1 MPPGRPDHQ
10 QPCARLTVCDIMNLV
25 GYGAQDGPTELP
37 QYRHAPLTPEQTEIK
52 RVLKLFG
59 PGPEVFFA
67 DACRLLNY
75 DPPLGSV
82 THLVGHLLR
91 ELDGWMR
98 DVMRPMIPPQ
108 ASERAQAAAS
118 NTLAQEIEA
127 LASVL
132 GFPPDDDIR
141 ALWKSFQHQKTAHRG
156 SPLRPRPADGE
167 FRAMWDN
174 VQALLLRVGRQFESS
189 FVDSLQRI
197 DDLADRL
204 NPTGDDAKRLREIP
218 HSAVTLQ
225 RFFDRASPAWFPL
238 LRSRHYFE
246 APLRVEV
253 NEDGSVP
260 YARWPAGQYLRRMA
274 DEARLRSDL
283 IEVCLGLETDN
294 PEAHESVTDVALA
307 IPPAEGAQLAP
318 KIAEF
323 LATPYQWALPFKAAD
338 LVVQWAHA
346 GETEAA
352 LQVLRPMVQA
362 EISPDWWRATG
373 SISKII
379 PNVFPHIGIA
389 GMDLIADGLD
399 QVLDAQIPGEP
410 RRNDRSHI
418 WRPTIHYSRDRDAKG
433 SMTSALRDAAQHLA
447 RADHGGVGK
456 VVHILERRT
465 RAIFHRVALHVL
477 SVVPDDGL
485 IVERLGRRDLFDD
498 PLIAREYDQLL
509 REHAA
514 DDQSRIHTLLLE
526 WIDAGPADQDQDVD
540 AVDEWRLLQLA
551 RFGGA
556 LPSSLVQ
563 RYNSLVAR
571 FGRPDV
577 SHPDPAPWRCT
588 SSPRTAE
595 DLRKLPD
602 DDLIE
607 FLGSWHPDEGWSGP
621 SREGLAVQLQ
631 DAIAAEPARFVPLV
645 DRIAATHQIYLNAVI
660 DGLRLATDASLAFP
674 WAPVLEPCRRIVR
687 DAQTIPE
694 TGPENEPLY
703 QRARVRR
710 AVARLVDTGLS
721 NDAIPAELY
730 GEMFGILSE
739 LAEDPEPDVAD
750 EQRRKASGD
759 DDPATLDLNTV
770 RGIAFHSLMRYA
782 WRTRT
787 PGATGQSGF
796 QTPLREVLDRHL
808 DPAFEP
814 RETIR
819 AVYGQYFPYLIE
831 CDPEWARSKVDAIF
845 PLDTSLTHLRLSAW
859 NSYLIHNQAYRSA
872 YDLLEDRYRAA
883 VSDLAGATP
892 GITESRYKLELRH
905 ALASHVLRIYMTSA
919 ADLSDGSLVDLFFT
933 QAPLDLRTHLIETIG
948 FDLLD
953 EEAEPTTHA
962 LARLRE
968 LWTWRVTA
976 IRQRSDAEPGELRG
990 FGWWFASG
998 KFDQEWALT
1007 QLHDL
1012 LSIGGT
1018 VEPEPRVLEH
1028 LAEIRAQNL
1037 PLVVSSLAHFVDL
1050 PQMIEQHWRVTH
1062 SAEHIRNILSHGIAS
1077 SDDPETRQRARQV
1090 VNRLIARGHTQFGD
1104 LLA

>member
-1 MPPGRPDHQ
+1 MPTGRPDHQ
-10 QPCARLTVCDIMNLV
+10 QPCARVTGCDIIGPV
-25 GYGAQDGPTELP
+25 GYREQDGPTELP

-59 PGPEVFFA
+59 PGPEVFFT

-108 ASERAQAAAS
+108 ASEPVQAATA
-118 NTLAQEIEA
+118 NTLAREIEA

-141 ALWKSFQHQKTAHRG
+141 ALWRSFQHQRTAHRG

-167 FRAMWDN
+167 FRAMWEN
-174 VQALLLRVGRQFESS
+174 VQTLLLRVGRQFESS

-197 DDLADRL
+197 DDLADKL
-204 NPTGDDAKRLREIP
+204 HPTGDDAKKLREIP

-225 RFFDRASPAWFPL
+225 RFFDRARPAWFPL

-246 APLRVEV
+246 TPLRVEV

-260 YARWPAGQYLRRMA
+260 YARWPAGRYLLRMA
-274 DEARLRSDL
+274 DEARLRSEV

-307 IPPAEGAQLAP
+307 LPPAQGAQLAL

-338 LVVQWAHA
+338 LIVQWAHA

-352 LQVLRPMVQA
+352 LHVLRPMVQA

-379 PNVFPHIGIA
+379 PTVFPHLGIA
-389 GMDLIADGLD
+389 GMDLVADGLD
-399 QVLDAQIPGEP
+399 QVLDEQLPGEP

-418 WRPTIHYSRDRDAKG
+418 WRPTIQYSRDRDAKG
-433 SMTSALRDAAQHLA
+433 AMTSALRDAAQHLA
-447 RADHGGVGK
+447 RADHVGVTM
-456 VVHILERRT
+456 VVQALERRA

-477 SVVPDDGL
+477 SVVPNDDL

-498 PLIAREYDQLL
+498 PLVAHEYDQLL
-509 REHAA
+509 RERVAG
-514 DDQSRIHTLLLE
+514 DQSEIQTVLLE
-526 WIDAGPADQDQDVD
+526 WIDAGPADQDQDD

-551 RFGGA
+551 RFGDA
-556 LPSSLVQ
+556 LPSSQVQ
-563 RYNSLVAR
+563 RYNALVAR

-577 SHPDPAPWRCT
+577 SHSDPAPWRST
-588 SSPRTAE
+588 SSPRTAQE
-595 DLRKLPD
+595 LRELPD

-621 SREGLAVQLQ
+621 SREGLAAQLQ

-645 DRIAATHQIYLNAVI
+645 DRIAATHEIYLYAVI
-660 DGLRLATDASLAFP
+660 DGLRLATDASGAFP
-674 WAPVLEPCRRIVR
+674 WAPVLVLCQSIVR
-687 DAQTIPE
+687 DARTIPE
-694 TGPENEPLY
+694 TAPESEPLH
-703 QRARVRR
+703 QRVRVRR
-710 AVARLVDTGLS
+710 AVARLVDTGLR
-721 NDAIPAELY
+721 NDAIPAELH
-730 GEMFGILSE
+730 GELFGILSE
-739 LAEDPEPDVAD
+739 LASDPEPDVAD
-750 EQRRKASGD
+750 EHRRKASGD

-787 PGATGQSGF
+787 SGATGQSRF
-796 QTPLREVLDRHL
+796 QAPLREVLDRHL
-808 DPAFEP
+808 DPALEP

-831 CDPEWARSKVDAIF
+831 CDPEWARSNVDAIF
-845 PLDTSLTHLRLSAW
+845 PVDASVTHLRLAAW

-883 VSDLAGATP
+883 VFDLAGATP
-892 GITESRYKLELRH
+892 GSTESRYKLELRH
-905 ALASHVLRIYMTSA
+905 ALASHVLQLYMTSA
-919 ADLSDGSLVDLFFT
+919 GDSLDGSLVDLFFT
-933 QAPLDLRTHLIETIG
+933 QAPPDLRTHLIETIG

-953 EEAEPTTHA
+953 EEAEPSTRA

-1037 PLVVSSLAHFVDL
+1037 PLVVSCLAHLVDL

-1062 SAEHIRNILSHGIAS
+1062 SAENIRRILSRGIAS
-1077 SDDPETRQRARQV
+1077 SDDPETMQGARQV